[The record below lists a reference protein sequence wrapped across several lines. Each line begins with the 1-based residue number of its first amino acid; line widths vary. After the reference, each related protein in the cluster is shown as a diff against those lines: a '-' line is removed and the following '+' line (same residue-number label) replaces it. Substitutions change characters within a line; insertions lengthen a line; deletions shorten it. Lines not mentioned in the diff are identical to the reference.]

1 MGSKLS
7 DSLAFCTAKVKVFH
21 IKVYLY
27 DVQYHH
33 MELSKDIL
41 GGRQMED
48 RVLDWA
54 VYEKTAREMAAEG
67 LVLLKNDNKAL
78 PLKQGETVSVFGRM
92 QNHYYKSGTGSGGM
106 VNVARVVGILD
117 ALNECKDVNVN
128 QKLAETYAAWDK
140 EHPVELGLGW
150 GQEPWS
156 QAEMP
161 VTDELVQEAA
171 GESDS
176 AIVIIARTAGEDK
189 DNTLEKGAF
198 MLTDIETDML
208 RLVRENFQKMVVLLN
223 VGGLIDMS
231 FLDTIS
237 PDACMYVWQGG
248 MVGGYGVVDVLVG
261 DVSPSGKL
269 TDTIAYDIKDYPA
282 YDNFGGEERNFYAE
296 DIYVGYRY
304 FETFAKDKVRY
315 PFGYGLSY
323 TDFKIGVKHA
333 SMDFEK
339 GVANICVKVTNTGKR
354 LGKEVVQVYGEMPQ
368 GRLGKPS
375 RVLIDFAKTKE
386 LVPGLSDELK
396 FEIPLDRMASFDDSG
411 VTGHRN
417 CYVLEAGDY
426 TIHVGNSIRNTTECL
441 FFELAETV
449 ELQKL
454 QEALAPYEKFDRM
467 KPFCDENGRML
478 IEYEET
484 PLVTVDMYDRR
495 EQELP
500 EEIPV
505 TGDKGITLLDVREG
519 RATMDEFIAQFDDED
534 LACFVRG
541 EGMGSS
547 LVTAGT
553 ASAFAGVSPN
563 LIAHKIPS
571 VCCDD
576 GPSGMR
582 LDSGM
587 KAFSLPNGTLCGCSF
602 NKELNTRLYALL
614 GLEMTANK
622 VEVLLGPGM
631 NIHRHPLNGRNF
643 EYFSEDPYLTGSI
656 ATAQLEGLK
665 SSGVSGTIKH
675 FCGNNQEYHRHTTDS
690 VISQRALR
698 EIYLKGFEIAVKSG
712 YADSVMTTYGL
723 VNGLYTAGSYDL
735 NTTILRNEWGFTG
748 VVMTDWWAS
757 INRRGM
763 EPDANDFATMI
774 QAQNDMYMCCPDGSK
789 NMGGDNVIEA
799 LQDGRILRAELQR
812 IAKNVCNFAMNTNAF
827 KRLVGEP
834 VEVEIINRPKQAD
847 DFSIDDV
854 EYINVDR
861 DILIDLTE
869 KASTADTNYVIAL
882 DVEHPGEYEVSLRGS
897 STLEKLAQLP
907 CTLFFNGF
915 PVSNFTFNGTD
926 GKDVVIRKEVKFYG
940 RFNVLRLYVK
950 SNGLDLKDIKFSFEK
965 EF

>member
-1 MGSKLS
+1 
-7 DSLAFCTAKVKVFH
+7 
-21 IKVYLY
+21 
-27 DVQYHH
+27 
-33 MELSKDIL
+33 
-41 GGRQMED
+41 MED

-161 VTDELVQEAA
+161 VTDEFVQEAA

-248 MVGGYGVVDVLVG
+248 MVGGYGVADVLVG

-333 SMDFEK
+333 SLDFEK

-417 CYVLEAGDY
+417 CYVLEAGNY

-505 TGDKGITLLDVREG
+505 TGDKGITLLDVKEG
-519 RATMDEFIAQFDDED
+519 KASMDEFIAQFDDED

-553 ASAFAGVSPN
+553 ASAFAGVSQN

-602 NKELNTRLYALL
+602 NRELNTRLYALL

-643 EYFSEDPYLTGSI
+643 EYFSEDPYLTGAM
-656 ATAQLEGLK
+656 ATAQLKGLK

-812 IAKNVCNFAMNTNAF
+812 IAKNVCSFAMDTNAF

-834 VEVEIINRPKQAD
+834 VNIEIINRPKQAD

-882 DVEHPGEYEVSLRGS
+882 DVEHPGEYAVSLRGS

-915 PVSNFTFNGTD
+915 PVSNFTFNGTG
-926 GKDVVIRKEVKFYG
+926 GKDVVIRKEVKFYS

>member
-1 MGSKLS
+1 
-7 DSLAFCTAKVKVFH
+7 
-21 IKVYLY
+21 
-27 DVQYHH
+27 
-33 MELSKDIL
+33 
-41 GGRQMED
+41 MED

-54 VYEKTAREMAAEG
+54 VYEKTAREMVTEG
-67 LVLLKNDNKAL
+67 MVLLKNDNKAL

-140 EHPVELGLGW
+140 EHPVELGFGW

-161 VTDELVQEAA
+161 VTEELVQEAA

-198 MLTDIETDML
+198 MLTDIELDML
-208 RLVRENFQKMVVLLN
+208 RLVRENFKKLIVLLN

-248 MVGGYGVVDVLVG
+248 MVGGYGVVDVLMG

-269 TDTIAYDIKDYPA
+269 TDTIAYDIKDYPS
-282 YDNFGGEERNFYAE
+282 YDNFGDEKRNFYVE

-323 TDFKIGVKHA
+323 TDFKISVKHA
-333 SMDFEK
+333 SLDFEK

-354 LGKEVVQVYGEMPQ
+354 LGKEVVQVYGEMPE
-368 GRLGKPS
+368 GKLGKPA
-375 RVLIDFAKTKE
+375 RVLIDFCKTKE

-426 TIHVGNSIRNTTECL
+426 TIHVGNSIRNTAECL

-478 IEYEET
+478 VEYEET

-505 TGDKGITLLDVREG
+505 TGDKGITLLDVKKG
-519 RATMDEFIAQFDDED
+519 KSSMDEFIAQFDDED

-553 ASAFAGVSPN
+553 ASAFAGVSPK

-602 NKELNTRLYALL
+602 NRELNTRLYALL

-643 EYFSEDPYLTGSI
+643 EYFSEDPYLTGSM
-656 ATAQLEGLK
+656 ATAQLKGLK

-675 FCGNNQEYHRHTTDS
+675 FCGNNQEFHRYTSDS
-690 VISQRALR
+690 IISQRALR
-698 EIYLKGFEIAVKSG
+698 EIYLKGFEMAVKSG
-712 YADSVMTTYGL
+712 YADSIMTTYGL

-757 INRRGM
+757 INRRGE
-763 EPDANDFATMI
+763 EPSRTDFATMI

-789 NMGGDNVIEA
+789 NMSDDNVMEA
-799 LQDGRILRAELQR
+799 LQDGRIERSELQR

-827 KRLVGEP
+827 LRLVGEP
-834 VEVEIINRPKQAD
+834 VNIEIINRPKQAD
-847 DFSIDDV
+847 DFDLDDV
-854 EYINVDR
+854 EYSVVDR
-861 DILIDLTE
+861 DIVIDLTE
-869 KASTADTNYVIAL
+869 KASVADMNYVLAL
-882 DVEHPGEYEVSLRGS
+882 DISNPGEY
-897 STLEKLAQLP
+897 K
-907 CTLFFNGF
+907 
-915 PVSNFTFNGTD
+915 
-926 GKDVVIRKEVKFYG
+926 IR
-940 RFNVLRLYVK
+940 L
-950 SNGLDLKDIKFSFEK
+950 
-965 EF
+965 

>member
-1 MGSKLS
+1 
-7 DSLAFCTAKVKVFH
+7 
-21 IKVYLY
+21 
-27 DVQYHH
+27 
-33 MELSKDIL
+33 
-41 GGRQMED
+41 MED

-54 VYEKTAREMAAEG
+54 VYEKTAREMVAEG

-106 VNVARVVGILD
+106 VNVAKVVGILD

-161 VTDELVQEAA
+161 VTEELVQEAA

-189 DNTLEKGAF
+189 DNTLEKGAY
-198 MLTDIETDML
+198 MLTDIELDML
-208 RLVRENFQKMVVLLN
+208 RLVRENFKKMTVLLN

-231 FLDTIS
+231 FLDSIS

-248 MVGGYGVVDVLVG
+248 MVGGYGVVDVLMG

-282 YDNFGGEERNFYAE
+282 YDNFGDEKRNFYAE

-323 TDFKIGVKHA
+323 TDFKISVKHA
-333 SMDFEK
+333 SLDFEN

-368 GRLGKPS
+368 GKLGKPA
-375 RVLIDFAKTKE
+375 RVLIDFDKTKE
-386 LVPGLSDELK
+386 IIPGLSDELK

-411 VTGHRN
+411 VTGYRN

-426 TIHVGNSIRNTTECL
+426 TIHVGNSIRNTEECL

-449 ELQKL
+449 EIQKL

-495 EQELP
+495 KQELP

-505 TGDKGITLLDVREG
+505 TDDKGIALLDVKEG
-519 RATMDEFIAQFDDED
+519 RSSMDEFIAQFDDED

-553 ASAFAGVSPN
+553 ASAFAGVSPK

-602 NKELNTRLYALL
+602 NRELNTRLYTLL
-614 GLEMTANK
+614 GLEMTANR

-631 NIHRHPLNGRNF
+631 NIHRFPLNGRNF
-643 EYFSEDPYLTGSI
+643 EYFSEDPYLTGAM
-656 ATAQLEGLK
+656 ATAQLKGLK

-675 FCGNNQEYHRHTTDS
+675 FCGNNQEYSRHTSDS
-690 VISQRALR
+690 IISQRALR
-698 EIYLKGFEIAVKSG
+698 EIYLKGFEMAVRSG
-712 YADSVMTTYGL
+712 YADSIMTTYGL

-757 INRRGM
+757 INRRGE
-763 EPDANDFATMI
+763 EPNRTDFATMI

-789 NMGGDNVIEA
+789 NMSNDNVIEA
-799 LQDGRILRAELQR
+799 LQDGRIERAELQR

-827 KRLVGEP
+827 LRIVGEP
-834 VEVEIINRPKQAD
+834 VNIEIINRPKMAD
-847 DFSIDDV
+847 DFDLDDV
-854 EYINVDR
+854 EYSIVDK
-861 DILIDLTE
+861 DIVIDLTE
-869 KASTADTNYVIAL
+869 KASVADTNYVIAL
-882 DVEHPGEYEVSLRGS
+882 DISAPGEYKVRLRGS
-897 STLEKLAQLP
+897 STLGELAQIP
-907 CTLFFNGF
+907 CTLFYNGF

-926 GKDVVIRKEVKFYG
+926 GKVVVIEKNIKLYN

-950 SNGLDLKDIKFSFEK
+950 SNGLNLKDVEFIFEK
-965 EF
+965 ELQ

>member
-1 MGSKLS
+1 
-7 DSLAFCTAKVKVFH
+7 
-21 IKVYLY
+21 
-27 DVQYHH
+27 
-33 MELSKDIL
+33 
-41 GGRQMED
+41 MED

-54 VYEKTAREMAAEG
+54 VYENTAREMVAEG

-106 VNVARVVGILD
+106 VNVAKVVGILD

-161 VTDELVQEAA
+161 VTEELVQEAA

-333 SMDFEK
+333 SLDFEK

-411 VTGHRN
+411 ATGHRN

-500 EEIPV
+500 EEILV

-519 RATMDEFIAQFDDED
+519 RASMDEFIAQFDDED

-675 FCGNNQEYHRHTTDS
+675 FCGNNQEYHRHTMDS

-698 EIYLKGFEIAVKSG
+698 EVYLKGFEIAVKSG

-789 NMGGDNVIEA
+789 NMGGDNVLEA

-812 IAKNVCNFAMNTNAF
+812 IAKNVCSFAMDTNAF

-834 VEVEIINRPKQAD
+834 VNIEIINRPKQAD

-950 SNGLDLKDIKFSFEK
+950 SNGLDLKDIKFRFEK

>member
-1 MGSKLS
+1 
-7 DSLAFCTAKVKVFH
+7 
-21 IKVYLY
+21 
-27 DVQYHH
+27 
-33 MELSKDIL
+33 
-41 GGRQMED
+41 MED

-248 MVGGYGVVDVLVG
+248 MVGGYGVADVLVG

-333 SMDFEK
+333 SLDFEK

-441 FFELAETV
+441 
-449 ELQKL
+449 
-454 QEALAPYEKFDRM
+454 
-467 KPFCDENGRML
+467 
-478 IEYEET
+478 
-484 PLVTVDMYDRR
+484 
-495 EQELP
+495 
-500 EEIPV
+500 
-505 TGDKGITLLDVREG
+505 
-519 RATMDEFIAQFDDED
+519 
-534 LACFVRG
+534 
-541 EGMGSS
+541 
-547 LVTAGT
+547 
-553 ASAFAGVSPN
+553 
-563 LIAHKIPS
+563 
-571 VCCDD
+571 
-576 GPSGMR
+576 
-582 LDSGM
+582 
-587 KAFSLPNGTLCGCSF
+587 SLPRLWSF
-602 NKELNTRLYALL
+602 RSFRRHLHLMRSL
-614 GLEMTANK
+614 TA
-622 VEVLLGPGM
+622 
-631 NIHRHPLNGRNF
+631 
-643 EYFSEDPYLTGSI
+643 
-656 ATAQLEGLK
+656 
-665 SSGVSGTIKH
+665 
-675 FCGNNQEYHRHTTDS
+675 
-690 VISQRALR
+690 
-698 EIYLKGFEIAVKSG
+698 
-712 YADSVMTTYGL
+712 
-723 VNGLYTAGSYDL
+723 
-735 NTTILRNEWGFTG
+735 
-748 VVMTDWWAS
+748 
-757 INRRGM
+757 
-763 EPDANDFATMI
+763 
-774 QAQNDMYMCCPDGSK
+774 
-789 NMGGDNVIEA
+789 
-799 LQDGRILRAELQR
+799 
-812 IAKNVCNFAMNTNAF
+812 
-827 KRLVGEP
+827 
-834 VEVEIINRPKQAD
+834 
-847 DFSIDDV
+847 
-854 EYINVDR
+854 
-861 DILIDLTE
+861 
-869 KASTADTNYVIAL
+869 
-882 DVEHPGEYEVSLRGS
+882 
-897 STLEKLAQLP
+897 
-907 CTLFFNGF
+907 
-915 PVSNFTFNGTD
+915 
-926 GKDVVIRKEVKFYG
+926 
-940 RFNVLRLYVK
+940 
-950 SNGLDLKDIKFSFEK
+950 
-965 EF
+965 

>member
-1 MGSKLS
+1 
-7 DSLAFCTAKVKVFH
+7 
-21 IKVYLY
+21 
-27 DVQYHH
+27 
-33 MELSKDIL
+33 
-41 GGRQMED
+41 MED

-54 VYEKTAREMAAEG
+54 VYENTAREMVAEG

-106 VNVARVVGILD
+106 VNVAKVVGILD

-161 VTDELVQEAA
+161 VTEELVQEAA

-333 SMDFEK
+333 SLDFEK

-411 VTGHRN
+411 ATGHRN

-500 EEIPV
+500 EEILV

-519 RATMDEFIAQFDDED
+519 RASMDEFIAQFEDED

-675 FCGNNQEYHRHTTDS
+675 FCGNNQEYHRHTMDS

-698 EIYLKGFEIAVKSG
+698 EVYLKGFEIAVKSG

-789 NMGGDNVIEA
+789 NMGGDNVLEA

-812 IAKNVCNFAMNTNAF
+812 IAKNVCSFAMDTNAF

-834 VEVEIINRPKQAD
+834 VNIEIINRPKQAD

-950 SNGLDLKDIKFSFEK
+950 SNGLDLKDIKFRFEK

>member
-1 MGSKLS
+1 
-7 DSLAFCTAKVKVFH
+7 
-21 IKVYLY
+21 
-27 DVQYHH
+27 
-33 MELSKDIL
+33 
-41 GGRQMED
+41 MED

-54 VYEKTAREMAAEG
+54 VYEKTAREMVAEG

-106 VNVARVVGILD
+106 VNVAKVVGILD

-161 VTDELVQEAA
+161 VTEELVQEAA

-333 SMDFEK
+333 SLDFEK

-396 FEIPLDRMASFDDSG
+396 FEIPLERMASFDDSG
-411 VTGHRN
+411 ATGHRN

-449 ELQKL
+449 ELKKL

-505 TGDKGITLLDVREG
+505 TGDKGITLLDVKEG
-519 RATMDEFIAQFDDED
+519 RASMDEFIAQFDDED

-614 GLEMTANK
+614 GLEMTVNK

-675 FCGNNQEYHRHTTDS
+675 FCGNNQEYHRHTMDS

-698 EIYLKGFEIAVKSG
+698 EVYLKGFEIAVKSG

-757 INRRGM
+757 INRRGI

-789 NMGGDNVIEA
+789 NMGGDNVLEA

-812 IAKNVCNFAMNTNAF
+812 IAKNVCSFAMDTNAF

-834 VEVEIINRPKQAD
+834 VNIEIINRPKQAD

-926 GKDVVIRKEVKFYG
+926 GKDVVIRKEVKFYS

>member
-1 MGSKLS
+1 
-7 DSLAFCTAKVKVFH
+7 
-21 IKVYLY
+21 
-27 DVQYHH
+27 

-41 GGRQMED
+41 GGRKMED

-128 QKLAETYAAWDK
+128 QKLAETYAAWDE

-161 VTDELVQEAA
+161 VTEELVQEAA

-248 MVGGYGVVDVLVG
+248 MVGGYGVADVLVG

-441 FFELAETV
+441 FFELTETV

-675 FCGNNQEYHRHTTDS
+675 FCGNNQEYHRRFVDS
-690 VISQRALR
+690 VISERAVR

-712 YADSVMTTYGL
+712 YASSIMTTYGS
-723 VNGLYTAGSYDL
+723 VNGLWTAGNHQL
-735 NTTILRNEWGFTG
+735 NTDILRGEWGFEG
-748 VVMTDWWAS
+748 IVMTDWWAE
-757 INRRGM
+757 INNAPKDKPSR
-763 EPDANDFATMI
+763 EKFAAMVL
-774 QAQNDMYMCCPDGSK
+774 AQNDLYMVTSDTTQV
-789 NMGGDNVIEA
+789 MGDLEA
-799 LQDGRILRAELQR
+799 ALASGRLERRHLSRCAENICRFLMNSPTLLRLTGKEAE
-812 IAKNVCNFAMNTNAF
+812 
-827 KRLVGEP
+827 
-834 VEVEIINRPKQAD
+834 
-847 DFSIDDV
+847 
-854 EYINVDR
+854 
-861 DILIDLTE
+861 IDLVNVPENAQLTSDFDIVYHDIKGVTTLPLTGISSEKGDSHMFGITTE
-869 KASTADTNYVIAL
+869 GFGTFRISITASS
-882 DVEHPGEYEVSLRGS
+882 E
-897 STLEKLAQLP
+897 STPLAQMP
-907 CTLFFNGF
+907 VSVFVDNQLFGTYSFNG
-915 PVSNFTFNGTD
+915 SEG
-926 GKDVVIRKEVKFYG
+926 KEVTLSREGGVFGFHHY
-940 RFNVLRLYVK
+940 VRLYFGQG
-950 SNGLDLKDIKFSFEK
+950 GLTPISITFEPIDIVTSFSDKD
-965 EF
+965 

>member
-1 MGSKLS
+1 
-7 DSLAFCTAKVKVFH
+7 
-21 IKVYLY
+21 
-27 DVQYHH
+27 
-33 MELSKDIL
+33 
-41 GGRQMED
+41 MED

-54 VYEKTAREMAAEG
+54 VYEKTAREMVAEG

-106 VNVARVVGILD
+106 VNVAKVVGILD

-161 VTDELVQEAA
+161 VTEELVQEAA

-333 SMDFEK
+333 SLDFEK

-411 VTGHRN
+411 ATGHRN

-449 ELQKL
+449 ELKKL

-519 RATMDEFIAQFDDED
+519 KATMDEFIAQFDDEN

-602 NKELNTRLYALL
+602 NRELNTRLYALL

-631 NIHRHPLNGRNF
+631 NIHRYPLNGRNF

-675 FCGNNQEYHRHTTDS
+675 FCGNNQEYHRHTMDS

-789 NMGGDNVIEA
+789 NMGGDNVLEA
-799 LQDGRILRAELQR
+799 LHDGRILRAELQR
-812 IAKNVCNFAMNTNAF
+812 IAKNVCSFAMDTNAF

-834 VEVEIINRPKQAD
+834 VEIEIINRPKQAD

-882 DVEHPGEYEVSLRGS
+882 DVEHPGEYDVSLRGS

-926 GKDVVIRKEVKFYG
+926 GKDVVIRKEVKFYS

>member
-1 MGSKLS
+1 
-7 DSLAFCTAKVKVFH
+7 
-21 IKVYLY
+21 
-27 DVQYHH
+27 
-33 MELSKDIL
+33 
-41 GGRQMED
+41 MED

-54 VYEKTAREMAAEG
+54 VYEKTAREMVAEG

-106 VNVARVVGILD
+106 VNVAKVVGILD

-161 VTDELVQEAA
+161 VTEELVQEAA

-333 SMDFEK
+333 SLDFEK

-411 VTGHRN
+411 ATGHRN

-467 KPFCDENGRML
+467 KPFCDENGMML

-519 RATMDEFIAQFDDED
+519 KATMDEFIAQFDDED

-675 FCGNNQEYHRHTTDS
+675 FCGNNQEYHRHTMDS

-757 INRRGM
+757 INRRGV

-789 NMGGDNVIEA
+789 NMGGDNVLEA
-799 LQDGRILRAELQR
+799 LHDGRILRAELQR
-812 IAKNVCNFAMNTNAF
+812 IAKNVCSFAMDTNAF

-834 VEVEIINRPKQAD
+834 VEIEIINRPKQAD

-882 DVEHPGEYEVSLRGS
+882 DVEHPGEYDVSLRGS

-926 GKDVVIRKEVKFYG
+926 GKDVVIRKEVKFYS

>member
-1 MGSKLS
+1 
-7 DSLAFCTAKVKVFH
+7 
-21 IKVYLY
+21 
-27 DVQYHH
+27 
-33 MELSKDIL
+33 
-41 GGRQMED
+41 MED

-54 VYEKTAREMAAEG
+54 VYEKTAREMVAEG

-106 VNVARVVGILD
+106 VNVAKVVGILD

-161 VTDELVQEAA
+161 VTEELVQEAA

-333 SMDFEK
+333 SLDFEK

-375 RVLIDFAKTKE
+375 RVLVDFAKTKE

-411 VTGHRN
+411 ATGHRN

-505 TGDKGITLLDVREG
+505 TGDKGITLLDVKES
-519 RATMDEFIAQFDDED
+519 RATMDEFVAQFDDED

-602 NKELNTRLYALL
+602 NRELNTRLYALL

-675 FCGNNQEYHRHTTDS
+675 FCGNNQEYHRHTMDS

-763 EPDANDFATMI
+763 EPDANDLATMI
-774 QAQNDMYMCCPDGSK
+774 QA
-789 NMGGDNVIEA
+789 
-799 LQDGRILRAELQR
+799 
-812 IAKNVCNFAMNTNAF
+812 
-827 KRLVGEP
+827 
-834 VEVEIINRPKQAD
+834 
-847 DFSIDDV
+847 
-854 EYINVDR
+854 
-861 DILIDLTE
+861 
-869 KASTADTNYVIAL
+869 
-882 DVEHPGEYEVSLRGS
+882 
-897 STLEKLAQLP
+897 
-907 CTLFFNGF
+907 
-915 PVSNFTFNGTD
+915 
-926 GKDVVIRKEVKFYG
+926 
-940 RFNVLRLYVK
+940 
-950 SNGLDLKDIKFSFEK
+950 
-965 EF
+965 

>member
-1 MGSKLS
+1 
-7 DSLAFCTAKVKVFH
+7 
-21 IKVYLY
+21 
-27 DVQYHH
+27 
-33 MELSKDIL
+33 
-41 GGRQMED
+41 MED

-54 VYEKTAREMAAEG
+54 VYEKTAREMVAEG

-106 VNVARVVGILD
+106 VNVAKVVGILD

-333 SMDFEK
+333 SLDFEK

-411 VTGHRN
+411 ATGHRN

-495 EQELP
+495 ERELP

-505 TGDKGITLLDVREG
+505 TGDKEITLLDVREG
-519 RATMDEFIAQFDDED
+519 RASMDEFIAQFDDED

-602 NKELNTRLYALL
+602 NRELNTRLYALL

-631 NIHRHPLNGRNF
+631 NIHRYPLNGRNF

-799 LQDGRILRAELQR
+799 LQDGRISRAELQR
-812 IAKNVCNFAMNTNAF
+812 IAKNVCSFAMNTNAF

-834 VEVEIINRPKQAD
+834 VNIEITNRPKQAD

-915 PVSNFTFNGTD
+915 PVSNFTFNGT
-926 GKDVVIRKEVKFYG
+926 GGEDVVIRKKVKFYG

>member
-1 MGSKLS
+1 
-7 DSLAFCTAKVKVFH
+7 
-21 IKVYLY
+21 
-27 DVQYHH
+27 
-33 MELSKDIL
+33 
-41 GGRQMED
+41 MED

-54 VYEKTAREMAAEG
+54 VYEKTAREMVAEG

-106 VNVARVVGILD
+106 VNVAKVVGILD

-161 VTDELVQEAA
+161 VTEELVQEAA

-231 FLDTIS
+231 FLDMIS

-333 SMDFEK
+333 SLDFEK

-411 VTGHRN
+411 ATGHRN

-500 EEIPV
+500 EEILV

-519 RATMDEFIAQFDDED
+519 RASMDEFIAQFDDED

-675 FCGNNQEYHRHTTDS
+675 FCGNNQEYHRHTMDS

-698 EIYLKGFEIAVKSG
+698 EVYLKGFEIAVKSG

-789 NMGGDNVIEA
+789 NMGGDNVLEA

-812 IAKNVCNFAMNTNAF
+812 IAKNVCSFAIDTNAF

-834 VEVEIINRPKQAD
+834 VNIEIINRPKQAD

-926 GKDVVIRKEVKFYG
+926 GKDVVIRKEVKFYS

>member
-1 MGSKLS
+1 
-7 DSLAFCTAKVKVFH
+7 
-21 IKVYLY
+21 
-27 DVQYHH
+27 
-33 MELSKDIL
+33 
-41 GGRQMED
+41 MED

-54 VYEKTAREMAAEG
+54 VYEKTAREMVTEG
-67 LVLLKNDNKAL
+67 MVLLKNDNKAL

-140 EHPVELGLGW
+140 EHPVELGFGW

-161 VTDELVQEAA
+161 VTEELVQEAA

-198 MLTDIETDML
+198 MLTDIELDML
-208 RLVRENFQKMVVLLN
+208 RLVRENFKKLIVLLN

-248 MVGGYGVVDVLVG
+248 MVGGYGVVDVLMG

-269 TDTIAYDIKDYPA
+269 TDTIAYDIKDYPS
-282 YDNFGGEERNFYAE
+282 YDNFGDEKRNFYVE

-323 TDFKIGVKHA
+323 TDFKISVKHA
-333 SMDFEK
+333 SLDFEK

-354 LGKEVVQVYGEMPQ
+354 LGKEVVQVYGEMPE
-368 GRLGKPS
+368 GKLGKPA
-375 RVLIDFAKTKE
+375 RVLIDFCKTKE

-426 TIHVGNSIRNTTECL
+426 TIHVGNSIRNTAECL

-478 IEYEET
+478 VEYEET

-505 TGDKGITLLDVREG
+505 TGDKGITLLDVKKG
-519 RATMDEFIAQFDDED
+519 KSSMDEFIAQFDDED

-553 ASAFAGVSPN
+553 ASAFAGVSPK

-602 NKELNTRLYALL
+602 NRELNTRLYALL

-643 EYFSEDPYLTGSI
+643 EYFSEDPYLTGSM
-656 ATAQLEGLK
+656 ATAQLKGLK

-675 FCGNNQEYHRHTTDS
+675 FCGNNQEFHRYTSDS
-690 VISQRALR
+690 IISQRALR
-698 EIYLKGFEIAVKSG
+698 EIYLKGFEMAVKSG
-712 YADSVMTTYGL
+712 YADSIMTTYGL

-757 INRRGM
+757 INRRGE
-763 EPDANDFATMI
+763 EPSRTDFATMI

-789 NMGGDNVIEA
+789 NMSDDNVMEA
-799 LQDGRILRAELQR
+799 LQDGRIERSELQR

-827 KRLVGEP
+827 LRLVGEP
-834 VEVEIINRPKQAD
+834 VNIEIINRPKQAD
-847 DFSIDDV
+847 DFDLDDV
-854 EYINVDR
+854 EYSVVDR
-861 DILIDLTE
+861 DIVIDLTE
-869 KASTADTNYVIAL
+869 KASVADMNYVLAL
-882 DVEHPGEYEVSLRGS
+882 DISNPGEYKIRLKGS
-897 STLEKLAQLP
+897 STLGELAQLP
-907 CTLFFNGF
+907 CTLFYNGF

-926 GKDVVIRKEVKFYG
+926 GKDVVIEKDIKFYN

-950 SNGLDLKDIKFSFEK
+950 SNGLDLKDIEFRFNK
-965 EF
+965 ELQ

>member
-1 MGSKLS
+1 
-7 DSLAFCTAKVKVFH
+7 
-21 IKVYLY
+21 
-27 DVQYHH
+27 
-33 MELSKDIL
+33 
-41 GGRQMED
+41 MED

-54 VYEKTAREMAAEG
+54 VYEKTAREMVAEG

-106 VNVARVVGILD
+106 VNVAKVVGILD

-161 VTDELVQEAA
+161 VTEELVQEAA

-248 MVGGYGVVDVLVG
+248 MFGGYGVVDVLVG

-333 SMDFEK
+333 SLDFEK

-411 VTGHRN
+411 ATGHRN

-519 RATMDEFIAQFDDED
+519 KATMDEFIAQFDDEN

-602 NKELNTRLYALL
+602 NRELNTRLYALL

-631 NIHRHPLNGRNF
+631 NIHRYPLNGRNF

-675 FCGNNQEYHRHTTDS
+675 FCGNNQEYHRHTMDS

-712 YADSVMTTYGL
+712 YAESVMTTYGL

-789 NMGGDNVIEA
+789 NMGGDNVLEA
-799 LQDGRILRAELQR
+799 LHDGRILRAELQR
-812 IAKNVCNFAMNTNAF
+812 IAKNVCSFAMDTNAF

-834 VEVEIINRPKQAD
+834 VEIEIINRPKQTD

-882 DVEHPGEYEVSLRGS
+882 DVEHPGEYDVSLRGS

-926 GKDVVIRKEVKFYG
+926 GKDVVIRKEVKFYS

>member
-1 MGSKLS
+1 
-7 DSLAFCTAKVKVFH
+7 
-21 IKVYLY
+21 
-27 DVQYHH
+27 
-33 MELSKDIL
+33 
-41 GGRQMED
+41 MED

-54 VYEKTAREMAAEG
+54 VYEKTAREMVAEG

-106 VNVARVVGILD
+106 VNVAKVVGILD

-161 VTDELVQEAA
+161 VTEELVQEAA

-333 SMDFEK
+333 SLDFEK
-339 GVANICVKVTNTGKR
+339 GVANICVKVTDTGKR

-411 VTGHRN
+411 ATGHRN

-519 RATMDEFIAQFDDED
+519 KATMDEFIAQFDDEN

-602 NKELNTRLYALL
+602 NRELNTRLYALL

-631 NIHRHPLNGRNF
+631 NIHRYPLNGRNF

-675 FCGNNQEYHRHTTDS
+675 FCGNNQEYHRHTMDS

-789 NMGGDNVIEA
+789 NMGGDNVLEA
-799 LQDGRILRAELQR
+799 LHDGRILRAELQR
-812 IAKNVCNFAMNTNAF
+812 IAKNVCSFAMDTNAF

-834 VEVEIINRPKQAD
+834 VEIEIINRPKQAD

-882 DVEHPGEYEVSLRGS
+882 DVEHPGEYDVSLRGS

-926 GKDVVIRKEVKFYG
+926 GKDVVIRKEVKFYS

>member
-1 MGSKLS
+1 
-7 DSLAFCTAKVKVFH
+7 
-21 IKVYLY
+21 
-27 DVQYHH
+27 

-41 GGRQMED
+41 GGRKMED

-189 DNTLEKGAF
+189 DNTFEKGAF

-208 RLVRENFQKMVVLLN
+208 RLVRANFQKMVVLLN

-323 TDFKIGVKHA
+323 TDFNIGVKHA
-333 SMDFEK
+333 SLDFEK

-411 VTGHRN
+411 ATGHRN

-484 PLVTVDMYDRR
+484 PLVTVDMYVRR

-505 TGDKGITLLDVREG
+505 TGDKGITLLDVKEG
-519 RATMDEFIAQFDDED
+519 RASMDEFIAQFDDED

-789 NMGGDNVIEA
+789 NKGGDNVIEA

-869 KASTADTNYVIAL
+869 KASIADTNYVIAL

-950 SNGLDLKDIKFSFEK
+950 SNGLDLKDIKFSLEK

>member
-1 MGSKLS
+1 
-7 DSLAFCTAKVKVFH
+7 
-21 IKVYLY
+21 
-27 DVQYHH
+27 

-41 GGRQMED
+41 GGRKMED

-248 MVGGYGVVDVLVG
+248 MVGGYGVADVLVG

-333 SMDFEK
+333 SLDFEK

-519 RATMDEFIAQFDDED
+519 RATMDELIAQFDDED

-774 QAQNDMYMCCPDGSK
+774 QAQNDMYMCF
-789 NMGGDNVIEA
+789 A
-799 LQDGRILRAELQR
+799 RTARRTWAE
-812 IAKNVCNFAMNTNAF
+812 IM
-827 KRLVGEP
+827 
-834 VEVEIINRPKQAD
+834 
-847 DFSIDDV
+847 S
-854 EYINVDR
+854 
-861 DILIDLTE
+861 
-869 KASTADTNYVIAL
+869 
-882 DVEHPGEYEVSLRGS
+882 
-897 STLEKLAQLP
+897 
-907 CTLFFNGF
+907 
-915 PVSNFTFNGTD
+915 
-926 GKDVVIRKEVKFYG
+926 
-940 RFNVLRLYVK
+940 
-950 SNGLDLKDIKFSFEK
+950 
-965 EF
+965 

>member
-1 MGSKLS
+1 
-7 DSLAFCTAKVKVFH
+7 
-21 IKVYLY
+21 
-27 DVQYHH
+27 
-33 MELSKDIL
+33 
-41 GGRQMED
+41 MED

-54 VYEKTAREMAAEG
+54 VYEKTAREMVAEG

-106 VNVARVVGILD
+106 VNVAKVVGILD

-161 VTDELVQEAA
+161 VTEELVQEAA

-333 SMDFEK
+333 SLDFEK

-375 RVLIDFAKTKE
+375 RVLVDFAKTKE

-411 VTGHRN
+411 ATGHRN

-449 ELQKL
+449 ELKKL
-454 QEALAPYEKFDRM
+454 QEALAPYEKFVRM

-505 TGDKGITLLDVREG
+505 TGDKGITLLDVKES
-519 RATMDEFIAQFDDED
+519 RATMDEFVAQFDDED

-631 NIHRHPLNGRNF
+631 NIHRYPLNGRNF

-675 FCGNNQEYHRHTTDS
+675 FCGNNQEYHRHTMDS

-789 NMGGDNVIEA
+789 NMGGDNVLEA

-812 IAKNVCNFAMNTNAF
+812 IAKNVCSFAMDTNAF

-834 VEVEIINRPKQAD
+834 VNIEIINRPKQAD

>member
-1 MGSKLS
+1 
-7 DSLAFCTAKVKVFH
+7 
-21 IKVYLY
+21 
-27 DVQYHH
+27 
-33 MELSKDIL
+33 
-41 GGRQMED
+41 MED

-161 VTDELVQEAA
+161 VAEELVQEAA

-248 MVGGYGVVDVLVG
+248 MVGGYGVADVLVG

-333 SMDFEK
+333 SLDFEK

-386 LVPGLSDELK
+386 LVPGLSDELQ

-417 CYVLEAGDY
+417 CYVLENGNY

-449 ELQKL
+449 ELQQL

-495 EQELP
+495 VQELP

-519 RATMDEFIAQFDDED
+519 KVTMDEFIAQFDDED

-602 NKELNTRLYALL
+602 NRELNTRLYALL

-799 LQDGRILRAELQR
+799 LQDGRILRSELQR
-812 IAKNVCNFAMNTNAF
+812 IAKNVCNFAMDTNAF

-834 VEVEIINRPKQAD
+834 VNIEIINRPKQAD

-882 DVEHPGEYEVSLRGS
+882 DVEHPGEYAVSLRGS

-950 SNGLDLKDIKFSFEK
+950 SNGLNLKDIKFSFEK
-965 EF
+965 DLQ

>member
-1 MGSKLS
+1 
-7 DSLAFCTAKVKVFH
+7 
-21 IKVYLY
+21 
-27 DVQYHH
+27 
-33 MELSKDIL
+33 
-41 GGRQMED
+41 MED

-54 VYEKTAREMAAEG
+54 VYEKTAREMVAEG

-106 VNVARVVGILD
+106 VNVAKVVGILD

-161 VTDELVQEAA
+161 VTEELVQEAA

-333 SMDFEK
+333 SLDFEK

-375 RVLIDFAKTKE
+375 RVLVDFAKTKE

-411 VTGHRN
+411 ATGHRN

-505 TGDKGITLLDVREG
+505 TGDKGITLLDVKES
-519 RATMDEFIAQFDDED
+519 RATMDEFVAQFDDED

-602 NKELNTRLYALL
+602 NRELNTRLYALL

-675 FCGNNQEYHRHTTDS
+675 FCGNNQEYHRHTMDS

-789 NMGGDNVIEA
+789 NMGGDNVLEA
-799 LQDGRILRAELQR
+799 LHDGRILRAELQR
-812 IAKNVCNFAMNTNAF
+812 IAKNVCSFAMDTKAF

-834 VEVEIINRPKQAD
+834 VEIEIINRPKQAD

-882 DVEHPGEYEVSLRGS
+882 DVEHPGEYDVSLRGS

-926 GKDVVIRKEVKFYG
+926 GKDVVIRKEVKFYS

>member
-1 MGSKLS
+1 
-7 DSLAFCTAKVKVFH
+7 
-21 IKVYLY
+21 
-27 DVQYHH
+27 
-33 MELSKDIL
+33 
-41 GGRQMED
+41 MED

-54 VYEKTAREMAAEG
+54 VYEKTAREMVAEG

-106 VNVARVVGILD
+106 VNVAKVVGILD

-161 VTDELVQEAA
+161 VTEELVQEAA

-333 SMDFEK
+333 SLDFEK

-411 VTGHRN
+411 ATGHRN

-426 TIHVGNSIRNTTECL
+426 TIYVGNSIRNTTECL

-519 RATMDEFIAQFDDED
+519 KATMDEFIAQFDDEN

-602 NKELNTRLYALL
+602 NRELNTRLYALL

-631 NIHRHPLNGRNF
+631 NIHRYPLNGRNF

-690 VISQRALR
+690 IISQRALR

-789 NMGGDNVIEA
+789 NMGGDNVLEA
-799 LQDGRILRAELQR
+799 LHDGRILRAELQR
-812 IAKNVCNFAMNTNAF
+812 IAKNVCSFAMDTNAF

-834 VEVEIINRPKQAD
+834 VEIEIINRPKQAD
-847 DFSIDDV
+847 DFSVDDV

-882 DVEHPGEYEVSLRGS
+882 DVEHPGEYDVSLRGS

-926 GKDVVIRKEVKFYG
+926 GKDVVIRKEVKFYS

>member
-1 MGSKLS
+1 
-7 DSLAFCTAKVKVFH
+7 
-21 IKVYLY
+21 
-27 DVQYHH
+27 
-33 MELSKDIL
+33 
-41 GGRQMED
+41 MED

-54 VYEKTAREMAAEG
+54 VYEKTAREMVAEG

-106 VNVARVVGILD
+106 VNVAKVVGILD

-150 GQEPWS
+150 GQELWS

-161 VTDELVQEAA
+161 VTEELVQEAA
-171 GESDS
+171 SESDS

-333 SMDFEK
+333 SLDFEK

-411 VTGHRN
+411 ATGHRN

-495 EQELP
+495 ERELP

-505 TGDKGITLLDVREG
+505 TGDKEITLLDVREG
-519 RATMDEFIAQFDDED
+519 RASMDEFIAQFDDED

-675 FCGNNQEYHRHTTDS
+675 FCGNNQEYHRHITDS

-789 NMGGDNVIEA
+789 NMGGDNVLEA

-812 IAKNVCNFAMNTNAF
+812 IAKNVCSFAMDTNAF

-834 VEVEIINRPKQAD
+834 VNIEIINRPKQAD

-869 KASTADTNYVIAL
+869 KTSTADTNYVIAL

>member
-1 MGSKLS
+1 
-7 DSLAFCTAKVKVFH
+7 
-21 IKVYLY
+21 
-27 DVQYHH
+27 
-33 MELSKDIL
+33 
-41 GGRQMED
+41 MED

-54 VYEKTAREMAAEG
+54 VYENTAREMVAEG

-106 VNVARVVGILD
+106 VNVAKVVGILD

-161 VTDELVQEAA
+161 VTEELVQEAA

-333 SMDFEK
+333 SLDFEK

-411 VTGHRN
+411 ATGHRN

-441 FFELAETV
+441 FFELAKTV

-500 EEIPV
+500 EEILV

-519 RATMDEFIAQFDDED
+519 RASMDEFIAQFEDED

-675 FCGNNQEYHRHTTDS
+675 FCGNNQEYHRHTMDS

-698 EIYLKGFEIAVKSG
+698 EVYLKGFEIAVKSG

-789 NMGGDNVIEA
+789 NMGGDNVLEA

-812 IAKNVCNFAMNTNAF
+812 IAKNVCSFAMDTNAF

-834 VEVEIINRPKQAD
+834 VNIEIINRPKQAD

-950 SNGLDLKDIKFSFEK
+950 SNGLDLKDIKFRFEK

>member
-1 MGSKLS
+1 
-7 DSLAFCTAKVKVFH
+7 
-21 IKVYLY
+21 
-27 DVQYHH
+27 
-33 MELSKDIL
+33 
-41 GGRQMED
+41 MED

-54 VYEKTAREMAAEG
+54 VYEKTAREMVAEG

-106 VNVARVVGILD
+106 VNVAKVVGILD

-128 QKLAETYAAWDK
+128 QKLAEIYAAWDK

-161 VTDELVQEAA
+161 VTEELVQEAA

-333 SMDFEK
+333 SLDFEK

-411 VTGHRN
+411 ATGHRN

-449 ELQKL
+449 ELKKL
-454 QEALAPYEKFDRM
+454 QEALAPYEKFVRM

-505 TGDKGITLLDVREG
+505 TGDKGITLLDVKEG
-519 RATMDEFIAQFDDED
+519 RASMDEFIAQFDDED

-602 NKELNTRLYALL
+602 NRELNTRLYALL

-631 NIHRHPLNGRNF
+631 NIHRYPLNGRNF

-675 FCGNNQEYHRHTTDS
+675 FCGNNQEYHRHTMDS

-757 INRRGM
+757 INRRGV

-799 LQDGRILRAELQR
+799 LHDGRILRAELQR

-827 KRLVGEP
+827 KRLVGDP
-834 VEVEIINRPKQAD
+834 VNIEIINRPKQAD

-869 KASTADTNYVIAL
+869 KASAADTNYVIAL
-882 DVEHPGEYEVSLRGS
+882 DVEHPGEYAVSLRGS

-915 PVSNFTFNGTD
+915 PVSNFTFNGTG

>member
-1 MGSKLS
+1 
-7 DSLAFCTAKVKVFH
+7 
-21 IKVYLY
+21 
-27 DVQYHH
+27 
-33 MELSKDIL
+33 
-41 GGRQMED
+41 MED

-54 VYEKTAREMAAEG
+54 VYEKTAREMVAEG
-67 LVLLKNDNKAL
+67 LVLLKNDHKAL

-106 VNVARVVGILD
+106 VNVAKVVGILD

-161 VTDELVQEAA
+161 VTEKIVQEAA

-333 SMDFEK
+333 SLDFEK

-411 VTGHRN
+411 ATGHRN

-505 TGDKGITLLDVREG
+505 TGDKGITLLDVKEG
-519 RATMDEFIAQFDDED
+519 RASMDEFIAQFDDED

-553 ASAFAGVSPN
+553 ASAFAGVSSN

-665 SSGVSGTIKH
+665 SGGVSGTIKH
-675 FCGNNQEYHRHTTDS
+675 FCGNNQEYHRHTMDS

-698 EIYLKGFEIAVKSG
+698 EVYLKGFEIAVKSG

-789 NMGGDNVIEA
+789 NMGGDNVLEA

-812 IAKNVCNFAMNTNAF
+812 IAKNVCSFAMDTNAF

-834 VEVEIINRPKQAD
+834 VNIEIINRPKQAD

-950 SNGLDLKDIKFSFEK
+950 SNGLDLKDIKFRFEK

>member
-1 MGSKLS
+1 
-7 DSLAFCTAKVKVFH
+7 
-21 IKVYLY
+21 
-27 DVQYHH
+27 

-41 GGRQMED
+41 GGRKMED

-54 VYEKTAREMAAEG
+54 VYEKTAREMVAEG

-106 VNVARVVGILD
+106 VNVAKVVGILD

-161 VTDELVQEAA
+161 VTEELVQEAA

-248 MVGGYGVVDVLVG
+248 MVGGYGVADVLVG

-411 VTGHRN
+411 ATGHRN

-495 EQELP
+495 EWELP

-505 TGDKGITLLDVREG
+505 TGDKEITLLDVREG
-519 RATMDEFIAQFDDED
+519 RASMDEFIAQFDDED

-690 VISQRALR
+690 IISQRALR

-799 LQDGRILRAELQR
+799 LQDGRISRAELQR
-812 IAKNVCNFAMNTNAF
+812 IAKNVCSFAMNTNAF

-834 VEVEIINRPKQAD
+834 VNIEITNRPKQAD

-915 PVSNFTFNGTD
+915 PVSNFTFNGT
-926 GKDVVIRKEVKFYG
+926 GGEDVVIRKKVKFYG

>member
-1 MGSKLS
+1 
-7 DSLAFCTAKVKVFH
+7 
-21 IKVYLY
+21 
-27 DVQYHH
+27 
-33 MELSKDIL
+33 
-41 GGRQMED
+41 MED

-161 VTDELVQEAA
+161 VTEELVQEAA

-248 MVGGYGVVDVLVG
+248 MVGGYGVADVLVG

-282 YDNFGGEERNFYAE
+282 YDNFGGEERNFYVE

-411 VTGHRN
+411 ATGHRN

-500 EEIPV
+500 EEIPA
-505 TGDKGITLLDVREG
+505 TGDKGITLLDVKEG
-519 RATMDEFIAQFDDED
+519 RASMDEFIAQFDDED

-675 FCGNNQEYHRHTTDS
+675 FCGNNQEYHRHTMDS

-757 INRRGM
+757 INSRGM

-799 LQDGRILRAELQR
+799 LQDGRIFRSELQR
-812 IAKNVCNFAMNTNAF
+812 IAKNVCSFAMDTNAF

-834 VEVEIINRPKQAD
+834 VNIEIINRPKQAD

>member
-1 MGSKLS
+1 
-7 DSLAFCTAKVKVFH
+7 
-21 IKVYLY
+21 
-27 DVQYHH
+27 
-33 MELSKDIL
+33 
-41 GGRQMED
+41 MED

-54 VYEKTAREMAAEG
+54 VYENTAREMAAEG

-161 VTDELVQEAA
+161 VTEKFVQEAA

-248 MVGGYGVVDVLVG
+248 MLGGYGVADVLVG

-333 SMDFEK
+333 SLDFEK

-411 VTGHRN
+411 ATGHRN

-519 RATMDEFIAQFDDED
+519 KATMDEFVAQFGDED

-563 LIAHKIPS
+563 LIDHKIPS

-602 NKELNTRLYALL
+602 NRELNTRLYALL

-643 EYFSEDPYLTGSI
+643 EYFSEDPYLTGAM
-656 ATAQLEGLK
+656 ATAQLKGLK

-812 IAKNVCNFAMNTNAF
+812 IAKNVCNFAMDTNAF
-827 KRLVGEP
+827 KRLVGEL
-834 VEVEIINRPKQAD
+834 VNIEIINRPKQAD

-926 GKDVVIRKEVKFYG
+926 GRDVVIRKEVKFYG

-950 SNGLDLKDIKFSFEK
+950 SNGLDLKDIKFRFEK
-965 EF
+965 ELQ

>member
-1 MGSKLS
+1 
-7 DSLAFCTAKVKVFH
+7 
-21 IKVYLY
+21 
-27 DVQYHH
+27 
-33 MELSKDIL
+33 
-41 GGRQMED
+41 MED

-54 VYEKTAREMAAEG
+54 VYEKTAREMVAEG

-106 VNVARVVGILD
+106 VNVAKVVGILD

-161 VTDELVQEAA
+161 VTEELVQEAA

-248 MVGGYGVVDVLVG
+248 MFGGYGVVDVLVG

-333 SMDFEK
+333 SLDFEK

-411 VTGHRN
+411 ATGHRN

-519 RATMDEFIAQFDDED
+519 RATMDEFIAQFDDEN

-602 NKELNTRLYALL
+602 NRELNTRLYALL

-631 NIHRHPLNGRNF
+631 NIHRYPLNGRNF

-675 FCGNNQEYHRHTTDS
+675 FCGNNQEYHRHTMDS

-789 NMGGDNVIEA
+789 NMGGDNVLEA
-799 LQDGRILRAELQR
+799 LHDGRILRAELQR
-812 IAKNVCNFAMNTNAF
+812 IAKNVCSFAMDTNAF

-834 VEVEIINRPKQAD
+834 VEIEIINRPKQTD

-882 DVEHPGEYEVSLRGS
+882 DVEHPGEYDVSLRGS

-926 GKDVVIRKEVKFYG
+926 GKDVVIRKEVKFYS

>member
-1 MGSKLS
+1 
-7 DSLAFCTAKVKVFH
+7 
-21 IKVYLY
+21 
-27 DVQYHH
+27 
-33 MELSKDIL
+33 
-41 GGRQMED
+41 MED

-54 VYEKTAREMAAEG
+54 VYEKTAREMVAEG

-106 VNVARVVGILD
+106 VNVAKVVGILD

-161 VTDELVQEAA
+161 VTEELVQEAA

-333 SMDFEK
+333 SLDFEK

-411 VTGHRN
+411 ATGHRN

-505 TGDKGITLLDVREG
+505 TADKGITLLDVKES

-602 NKELNTRLYALL
+602 NRELNTRLYALL

-631 NIHRHPLNGRNF
+631 NIHRYPLNGRNF
-643 EYFSEDPYLTGSI
+643 EYFSEDPYITGSI
-656 ATAQLEGLK
+656 AAAQLEGLK

-712 YADSVMTTYGL
+712 YADAVMTTYGL

-789 NMGGDNVIEA
+789 NMGGDNVLEA

-812 IAKNVCNFAMNTNAF
+812 IAKNVCSFAMDTNAF

-834 VEVEIINRPKQAD
+834 VNIEIINRPKQAD

>member
-1 MGSKLS
+1 
-7 DSLAFCTAKVKVFH
+7 
-21 IKVYLY
+21 
-27 DVQYHH
+27 
-33 MELSKDIL
+33 
-41 GGRQMED
+41 MED

-54 VYEKTAREMAAEG
+54 VYENTAREMVAEG

-106 VNVARVVGILD
+106 VNVAKVVGILD

-161 VTDELVQEAA
+161 VTEELVQEAA

-176 AIVIIARTAGEDK
+176 AIVIITRTAGEDK

-333 SMDFEK
+333 SLDFEK

-411 VTGHRN
+411 ATGHRN

-495 EQELP
+495 ERELP

-505 TGDKGITLLDVREG
+505 TGDKEITLLDVREG
-519 RATMDEFIAQFDDED
+519 RASMDEFIAQFDDED

-799 LQDGRILRAELQR
+799 LQDGRISRAELQR
-812 IAKNVCNFAMNTNAF
+812 IAKNVCSFAMNTNAF

-834 VEVEIINRPKQAD
+834 VNIEITNRPKQAD

-915 PVSNFTFNGTD
+915 PVSNFTFNGT
-926 GKDVVIRKEVKFYG
+926 GGEDVVIRKKVKFYG

>member
-1 MGSKLS
+1 
-7 DSLAFCTAKVKVFH
+7 
-21 IKVYLY
+21 
-27 DVQYHH
+27 
-33 MELSKDIL
+33 
-41 GGRQMED
+41 MED

-54 VYEKTAREMAAEG
+54 VYEKTAREMVAEG

-106 VNVARVVGILD
+106 VNVAKVVGILD

-161 VTDELVQEAA
+161 VTEELVQEAA

-248 MVGGYGVVDVLVG
+248 MFGGYGVVDVLVG
-261 DVSPSGKL
+261 AVSPSRKL

-333 SMDFEK
+333 SLDFEK

-411 VTGHRN
+411 ATGHRN

-519 RATMDEFIAQFDDED
+519 KATMDEFIAQFDDEN

-602 NKELNTRLYALL
+602 NRELNTRLYALL

-631 NIHRHPLNGRNF
+631 NIHRYPLNGRNF

-675 FCGNNQEYHRHTTDS
+675 FCGNNQEYHRHTMDS

-789 NMGGDNVIEA
+789 NMGGDNVLEA
-799 LQDGRILRAELQR
+799 LHDGRILRAELQR
-812 IAKNVCNFAMNTNAF
+812 IAKNVCSFAMDTNAF

-834 VEVEIINRPKQAD
+834 VEIEIINRPKQTD

-882 DVEHPGEYEVSLRGS
+882 DVEHPGEYDVSLRGS

-926 GKDVVIRKEVKFYG
+926 GKDVVIRKEVKFYS

>member
-1 MGSKLS
+1 
-7 DSLAFCTAKVKVFH
+7 
-21 IKVYLY
+21 
-27 DVQYHH
+27 
-33 MELSKDIL
+33 
-41 GGRQMED
+41 MED

-54 VYEKTAREMAAEG
+54 VYEKTAREMVAEG

-106 VNVARVVGILD
+106 VNVAKVVGILD

-161 VTDELVQEAA
+161 VTEELVQEAA

-333 SMDFEK
+333 SLDFEK

-411 VTGHRN
+411 ATGHRN

-495 EQELP
+495 ERELP

-505 TGDKGITLLDVREG
+505 TGDKEITLLDVREG
-519 RATMDEFIAQFDDED
+519 RASMDEFIAQFDDED

-774 QAQNDMYMCCPDGSK
+774 QAQNDMYMCCQDGSK

-799 LQDGRILRAELQR
+799 LQDGRISRAELQR
-812 IAKNVCNFAMNTNAF
+812 IAKNVCSFAMNTNAF

-834 VEVEIINRPKQAD
+834 VNIEITNRPKQAD

-915 PVSNFTFNGTD
+915 PVSNFTFNGT
-926 GKDVVIRKEVKFYG
+926 GGEDVVIRKKVKFYG

>member
-1 MGSKLS
+1 
-7 DSLAFCTAKVKVFH
+7 
-21 IKVYLY
+21 
-27 DVQYHH
+27 
-33 MELSKDIL
+33 
-41 GGRQMED
+41 MED

-54 VYEKTAREMAAEG
+54 VYEKTAREMVAEG

-106 VNVARVVGILD
+106 VNVAKVVGILD

-161 VTDELVQEAA
+161 VTEELVQEAA

-261 DVSPSGKL
+261 GVSPSGKL

-333 SMDFEK
+333 SLDFEK

-411 VTGHRN
+411 ATGHRN

-495 EQELP
+495 EWELP

-505 TGDKGITLLDVREG
+505 TGDKEITLLDVREG
-519 RATMDEFIAQFDDED
+519 RASMDEFIAQFDDED

-799 LQDGRILRAELQR
+799 LQDGRISRAELQR
-812 IAKNVCNFAMNTNAF
+812 IAKNVCSFAMNTNAF

-834 VEVEIINRPKQAD
+834 VNIEITNRPKQAD

-915 PVSNFTFNGTD
+915 PVSNFTFNGT
-926 GKDVVIRKEVKFYG
+926 GGEDVVIRKKVKFYG